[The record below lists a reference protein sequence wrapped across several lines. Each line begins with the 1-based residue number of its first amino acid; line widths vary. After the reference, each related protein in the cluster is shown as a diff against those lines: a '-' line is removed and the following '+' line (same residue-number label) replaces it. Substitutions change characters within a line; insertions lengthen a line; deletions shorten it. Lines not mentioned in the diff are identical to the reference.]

1 MTTTTVLRPLI
12 RDNPGRPVPEETF
25 THSHPSGSSCFLYHL
40 SPFATVH
47 GILFIQ
53 LTCLTVLTQHG
64 LVYNYRRRG
73 HGYGSH
79 ICRNNILT
87 MTVLFVKGTS
97 STSTP
102 TKPTRPAVTST
113 KTVTGQL
120 PSVSE
125 PVQPTVVPTELVRPW
140 DCHPPVAGL
149 TQNYLSYDTLNTS
162 CPSHSLVRPTLCWSY
177 WTATSHKSL
186 ELI

>member
-1 MTTTTVLRPLI
+1 MTMHRHSLGEMLGLSWVSLLMILTTTPQMPQNPLTW
-12 RDNPGRPVPEETF
+12 NSET
-25 THSHPSGSSCFLYHL
+25 
-40 SPFATVH
+40 TVH
-47 GILFIQ
+47 LLSLSFAW
-53 LTCLTVLTQHG
+53 
-64 LVYNYRRRG
+64 RRMMG
-73 HGYGSH
+73 ANWLYGSH
-79 ICRNNILT
+79 ICPNNILT

-177 WTATSHKSL
+177 WMATSHKSL